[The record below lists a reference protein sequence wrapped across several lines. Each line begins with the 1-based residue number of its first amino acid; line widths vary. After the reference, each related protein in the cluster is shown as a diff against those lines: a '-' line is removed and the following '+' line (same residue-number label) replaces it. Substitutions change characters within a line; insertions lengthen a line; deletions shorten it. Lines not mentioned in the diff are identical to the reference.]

1 MRNLLALIGALV
13 VGFAGVGWYM
23 GWYKLSVSKNP
34 EGHIQI
40 RTDVHTD
47 KVAEDVGK
55 ASQQIG
61 SFIGEKLDKSGRDA
75 NAAQPGPVGATPG
88 PLTQPTN
95 ATPPPQTSG
104 WPFGLQPV
112 SGGK

>member
-23 GWYKLSVSKNP
+23 GWYKLSFSKNP

-40 RTDVHTD
+40 RTDVNTN
-47 KVAEDVGK
+47 KVADDVGQ

-61 SFIGEKLDKSGRDA
+61 SFIGEKLDQAGRDA
-75 NAAQPGPVGATPG
+75 KAAQPGATPG
-88 PLTQPTN
+88 PT
-95 ATPPPQTSG
+95 TPPSGTPAAPPRQGGG
-104 WPFGLQPV
+104 WPFGLAPHTGQR
-112 SGGK
+112 